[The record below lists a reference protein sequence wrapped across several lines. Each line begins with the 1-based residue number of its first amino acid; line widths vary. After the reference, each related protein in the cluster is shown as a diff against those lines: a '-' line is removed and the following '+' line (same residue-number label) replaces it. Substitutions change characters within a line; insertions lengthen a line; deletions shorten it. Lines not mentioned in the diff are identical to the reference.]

1 MTGQQVPMEL
11 AEDEHDTSSGQHEV
25 PMDLAEAEH
34 DVSAGQHEMPMDLA
48 VPDTTTSG
56 PIAPVPLPATSGDA
70 PARPRPD
77 GGGRPAITEPGRYVY
92 EPVRYRD
99 PKSQVKYGPGE
110 GLSPEDQAL
119 AYQKIYGQ
127 EPPTATEA
135 DPRTRPLLKK
145 RPRRAKDKQSAVFER
160 LTQYDDSH
168 GAYLAHAHR
177 TGRPLTLQEQ
187 VAQDSGD
194 NAPGSS
200 INHVIASGVGQNTLN
215 QALANFS
222 RGASAAPDPGSLA
235 LQAAAVGR
243 VQMYNRAIALENHK
257 APDSA
262 DSSQP
267 EVVTARN
274 ALLKHTLALME
285 TGGLARYRALL
296 KNTFDSPGN
305 LRVGH
310 DGANNAVSTGVDVE
324 LTPQG
329 LPTPRSQRLLD
340 AHLAAAPDHD
350 TDIWTTFT
358 DDADVPVESRLAAL
372 SSSQEAPNPEQTDAY
387 LAPEPAPAPSFV
399 KRPSKRP
406 RRRPPAT
413 TARSARKPVKTSSSI
428 DPAEKTRERAAQ
440 AAARTKKRRQEA
452 AARRRG
458 TPFDDEL

>member
-11 AEDEHDTSSGQHEV
+11 GEAEREESSGDRQEPMDLAEAEHDIAIGQHEV
-25 PMDLAEAEH
+25 PMDLA
-34 DVSAGQHEMPMDLA
+34 
-48 VPDTTTSG
+48 VPDTTASG
-56 PIAPVPLPATSGDA
+56 PIAPVPLPATAGDV
-70 PARPRPD
+70 PDRPSPGR
-77 GGGRPAITEPGRYVY
+77 GGRPAITRPGRYVH
-92 EPVRYRD
+92 EPVRYQD
-99 PKSQVKYGPGE
+99 SKSQVKYGPGE
-110 GLSPEDQAL
+110 GLSPGDQTR

-127 EPPTATEA
+127 APPTETEA
-135 DPRTRPLLKK
+135 DPTTRPLLKK
-145 RPRRAKDKQSAVFER
+145 RPRRAKDKQSAIFER
-160 LTQYDDSH
+160 LTQYDSSH

-187 VAQDSGD
+187 TAQDAGD
-194 NAPGSS
+194 NAPDSS

-222 RGASAAPDPGSLA
+222 RGAETAPAPGSLA

-257 APDSA
+257 SPDSA

-267 EVVTARN
+267 EVVAARN
-274 ALLKHTLALME
+274 TLLRNTLALME
-285 TGGLARYRALL
+285 TGGLDKYRALL
-296 KNTFDSPGN
+296 KSTFDSPGN

-329 LPTPRSQRLLD
+329 LPTQRSQRLLD

-358 DDADVPVESRLAAL
+358 DDADVPVENRLAAL
-372 SSSQEAPNPEQTDAY
+372 SSSQEAPNPEQADVY

-406 RRRPPAT
+406 RTSRPAT
-413 TARSARKPVKTSSSI
+413 TTGATRTSLKASSSI
-428 DPAEKTRERAAQ
+428 QLAQKTEERK
-440 AAARTKKRRQEA
+440 ARASVRAKERRQQA
-452 AARRRG
+452 AARRRR
-458 TPFDDEL
+458 TPSDDEL